1 LVKRLRP
8 GGRRRQKRQRE
19 GARHD
24 EPDKGKRR
32 EHEALEHGLDLPND
46 FCWSADGQKGSM

>member
-1 LVKRLRP
+1 LLKRFRP

-24 EPDKGKRR
+24 ERDKGKRC
-32 EHEALEHGLDLPND
+32 EYEALEHGLDLPND
-46 FCWSADGQKGSM
+46 FCWSAEQAKRFM